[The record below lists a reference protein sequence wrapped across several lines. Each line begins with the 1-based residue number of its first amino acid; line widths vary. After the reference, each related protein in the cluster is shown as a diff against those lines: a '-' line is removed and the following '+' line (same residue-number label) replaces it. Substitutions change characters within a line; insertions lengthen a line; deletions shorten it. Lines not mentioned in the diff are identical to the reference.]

1 MNHNL
6 WFIMISHLR
15 DGNVKLSKLLEYAKI
30 KDLSLLIFI
39 YFIYNCNLDRKR
51 WVENGYFMSKI
62 VIFDFNRVSE
72 TGYYH
77 KIDSLISDKF
87 FNSKIL
93 DFNKKGG
100 KNSLQIRTNL
110 VVVISWIFEEK
121 LWRNVKLNLRKF
133 ELSISNWDK
142 IVVFQILSGRSRW

>member
-77 KIDSLISDKF
+77 KNRF
-87 FNSKIL
+87 L
-93 DFNKKGG
+93 DFRQVYVVKNINFNKKGG
-100 KNSLQIRTNL
+100 KNSGQIRTNL

>member
-77 KIDSLISDKF
+77 KNRF
-87 FNSKIL
+87 L
-93 DFNKKGG
+93 DFRQVFVFKNINFNKKGG
-100 KNSLQIRTNL
+100 KNSGQIQTNL

>member
-39 YFIYNCNLDRKR
+39 SFIYNCNLDRKR

-62 VIFDFNRVSE
+62 VIFEFHRVSE

-77 KIDSLISDKF
+77 KNRF
-87 FNSKIL
+87 L
-93 DFNKKGG
+93 DFRQVFVF
-100 KNSLQIRTNL
+100 KNI
-110 VVVISWIFEEK
+110 IF
-121 LWRNVKLNLRKF
+121 LRKSGRKFWTNSNESSRCDILNFRRKVMVKCKIEFEKIWTQHF
-133 ELSISNWDK
+133 EL
-142 IVVFQILSGRSRW
+142 R

>member
-77 KIDSLISDKF
+77 KNQF
-87 FNSKIL
+87 L
-93 DFNKKGG
+93 DFRQVFVFKNINFNKKGG
-100 KNSLQIRTNL
+100 KNSGKIRTNL

>member
-77 KIDSLISDKF
+77 KNRF
-87 FNSKIL
+87 L
-93 DFNKKGG
+93 DFRQVFVFKNINFNKKGS
-100 KNSLQIRTNL
+100 KNSGQIRTNL

-121 LWRNVKLNLRKF
+121 LWRNLKLNLRKF

>member
-1 MNHNL
+1 
-6 WFIMISHLR
+6 MISHLR

-77 KIDSLISDKF
+77 KNRF
-87 FNSKIL
+87 L
-93 DFNKKGG
+93 DFRQVFVFKNIIFYNKSGQKFWT
-100 KNSLQIRTNL
+100 NSNESSRCDI
-110 VVVISWIFEEK
+110 
-121 LWRNVKLNLRKF
+121 LNFRRKVMA
-133 ELSISNWDK
+133 K
-142 IVVFQILSGRSRW
+142 C

>member
-1 MNHNL
+1 MNNHEKPGSVGIMNHNL

-77 KIDSLISDKF
+77 KNRFLDFRQGFVFKYIIFYKKKRA
-87 FNSKIL
+87 KIL
-93 DFNKKGG
+93 D
-100 KNSLQIRTNL
+100 
-110 VVVISWIFEEK
+110 
-121 LWRNVKLNLRKF
+121 KF
-133 ELSISNWDK
+133 ERI
-142 IVVFQILSGRSRW
+142 

>member
-1 MNHNL
+1 
-6 WFIMISHLR
+6 MISHLR

-77 KIDSLISDKF
+77 KNRF
-87 FNSKIL
+87 L
-93 DFNKKGG
+93 DFRQVFVFKNINFNKKGS
-100 KNSLQIRTNL
+100 KNSGQIRTNL
-110 VVVISWIFEEK
+110 VVVIS
-121 LWRNVKLNLRKF
+121 
-133 ELSISNWDK
+133 
-142 IVVFQILSGRSRW
+142 